1 MENITENKE
10 ALMEVVLRE
19 KRIQMT
25 NEFAEAVVD
34 YGQDHPY
41 PAALQNKFRTF
52 DTFVQ
57 LYFGLIWNSANAEYS
72 KPVLKDNDN
81 DVEKK

>member
-1 MENITENKE
+1 MENISENKE

-41 PAALQNKFRTF
+41 PTSLQNKFRTF
-52 DTFVQ
+52 DVFVQ
-57 LYFGLIWNSANAEYS
+57 LYFGLIWNSKQAEYS
-72 KPVLKDNDN
+72 KPVLKDNDEEI
-81 DVEKK
+81 EKK